1 MYLVMKVILG
11 VYSDG
16 GNHTANML
24 LHPVLQHGRLL
35 YPLQVRPQQSP
46 DQRAGGH
53 QEEPVH
59 LQVNIPGRI
68 PQYV

>member
-24 LHPVLQHGRLL
+24 LHPVLQHGRLQHS
-35 YPLQVRPQQSP
+35 LQVRPQQSP

-59 LQVNIPGRI
+59 LQVNIPGLI